1 MTDPL
6 KIFRAAWYY
15 IVYNIYFALC
25 AKDRIS
31 LFDLIFSPPQLSF
44 GPRQYIDE
52 DGDIREDAPYN
63 GDPSNKRN
71 YLEKFRPIDWLQEWH
86 KTPDMREVGDNQSLL
101 RGGRFRFFNGII
113 EDIMIEEVQYDVF
126 FNS

>member
-1 MTDPL
+1 MKTMD
-6 KIFRAAWYY
+6 
-15 IVYNIYFALC
+15 N
-25 AKDRIS
+25 
-31 LFDLIFSPPQLSF
+31 
-44 GPRQYIDE
+44 G
-52 DGDIREDAPYN
+52 IREDAPYN

-86 KTPDMREVGDNQSLL
+86 KTPDMRDVGDNQSLL

-126 FNS
+126 FNI